1 MGGISRAHDFT
12 LEKYGDLCDAL
23 LNCGYSILTVHDY
36 LTKCQ
41 DSQYP
46 IPKCA
51 IMRHDVDRKIDN
63 ALRMAKLEHAKEIR
77 STYYF
82 RYPYTFK
89 PEIINQIRD
98 FGHEIGYH
106 YEVLAKA
113 KGDYKKA
120 MHLFEQELQAMREF
134 YEISTICMHG
144 SPLSRFDNR
153 DLWKHYDFK
162 DFGIVGEAYLSMA
175 GKDIHYFTDTGRNWG
190 GKHSVRDAMPGAKAV
205 PGSIV
210 TTDDLTR
217 WIASAGEERLYLTV
231 HPERWAASSGSWVLG
246 FLIDLSVNVGKRLL
260 QVRSK

>member
-23 LNCGYSILTVHDY
+23 FNSGYSILTVHDY

-63 ALRMAKLEHAKEIR
+63 TLRMAKLEHAREIR

-98 FGHEIGYH
+98 FDHEIGYH

-120 MHLFEQELQAMREF
+120 IQLFEQELQVMREF

-162 DFGIVGEAYLSMA
+162 DFGIVGEAYLSM
-175 GKDIHYFTDTGRNWG
+175 KTLQYYSDTGRNWNARY
-190 GKHSVRDAMPGAKAV
+190 SIRDQMISGFLEKRPE
-205 PGSIV
+205 
-210 TTDDLTR
+210 TTDELLET
-217 WIASAGEERLYLTV
+217 IQTKQENQIYIST
-231 HPERWAASSGSWVLG
+231 HPERWANNLLEWYSGY
-246 FLIDLSVNVGKRLL
+246 FRDFTFNTGKRIIIGL
-260 QVRSK
+260 RT